1 MFGETLHSAS
11 GVKQI
16 WPLLEPLP
24 VSEAVFHPHVRCF
37 DGVWRQHRDSYHRNA
52 SETEPFVPLILA
64 LDVGDILLKTN
75 DGGSCCARR
84 MMPSQHAPDLKS
96 LFVLPEPESVCHLL
110 LNRAWSNLVVLGR
123 WGAFTSLLPERVQE
137 QIGHIGADPPCHSD
151 AQLTAPACMALVTH
165 IRRWAPSVLTLTEDV
180 EGERVHLEASIRWL
194 QGIACGLPMPGVDD
208 ADATLFQ
215 RNRQAY
221 SSLFMIKMLLLTRL
235 IPGSVD
241 VKKVLLDAASLLF
254 PHLSRVCEQLLDKP
268 HVFPTP
274 GTRHQARLVLDCALL
289 LWRRLQGNSGNE
301 YVRFAGA
308 DASPQAG
315 HDFLLSSSDYIRKDK
330 LVPLVQAVRR
340 MIQDAEDR
348 LLGTWTGQS
357 EQSIADHQ
365 FVRCSLRKEDDIPV
379 ALGNSASSAAHKV
392 AGMLHKY
399 ALRCS
404 SEVAL
409 QNYLSSVFSFCSDMG
424 TELHISS
431 FRVQTLDQLLPSWLR
446 LGDLTEDVQCCAP
459 DSLLLESDVCLPSD
473 SNQLVSLPNPA
484 EDPHETDQVNSQPF
498 LPKALLIPG
507 MLHVMSNGLQHV
519 TSQLTYFDHWFDQL
533 QVIEQLWKNGRL
545 LRFINYCLKP
555 AAPEHITAMFFQKKL
570 GSLYVKR
577 WNEVSRFCLRLADLL
592 PYLKAFWNADAFNS
606 AKKTTSSADSEFDPC
621 KLTAILQDAMFF
633 ACHVESLVPGIGN
646 QNMTV

>member
-1 MFGETLHSAS
+1 M
-11 GVKQI
+11 
-16 WPLLEPLP
+16 
-24 VSEAVFHPHVRCF
+24 
-37 DGVWRQHRDSYHRNA
+37 
-52 SETEPFVPLILA
+52 
-64 LDVGDILLKTN
+64 GDILLKTN
-75 DGGSCCARR
+75 DGGSCCVRR
-84 MMPSQHAPDLKS
+84 MMPSQHAPDLDS
-96 LFVLPEPESVCHLL
+96 VFVLPQPESVCHLL
-110 LNRAWSNLVVLGR
+110 LKRAWSKLVVLGR

-137 QIGHIGADPPCHSD
+137 QIGHKGADPPCPSD
-151 AQLTAPACMALVTH
+151 GQIRMTAPACMALVTH
-165 IRRWAPSVLTLTEDV
+165 IRRWAPSVLTLAEDV
-180 EGERVHLEASIRWL
+180 EGERVHLEASVRWL
-194 QGIACGLPMPGVDD
+194 QNIACSLPTPGVDD

-221 SSLFMIKMLLLTRL
+221 SSLFMIKMLLLTPL

-241 VKKVLLDAASLLF
+241 MKKVLLDAASLLF

-268 HVFPTP
+268 NVFPTS
-274 GTRHQARLVLDCALL
+274 GTRHQARLVLDSALL
-289 LWRRLQGNSGNE
+289 LWRRLQGNSEDE

-315 HDFLLSSSDYIRKDK
+315 HDFLLSSTDYIRKDK
-330 LVPLVQAVRR
+330 LVPLVQAVGR
-340 MIQDAEDR
+340 MMQDAEDR
-348 LLGTWTGQS
+348 LSGVWTGQS
-357 EQSIADHQ
+357 EQSIADHH
-365 FVRCSLRKEDDIPV
+365 FVRCNLRKEDDIPV

-409 QNYLSSVFSFCSDMG
+409 KNYLGSVFSFCSDMG

-431 FRVQTLDQLLPSWLR
+431 FRVQKLDQLLPSWLR
-446 LGDLTEDVQCCAP
+446 LGDLMEDVQCCAP
-459 DSLLLESDVCLPSD
+459 DSLSLESDVCVPSE
-473 SNQLVSLPNPA
+473 SNQMVPLPNLA
-484 EDPHETDQVNSQPF
+484 EDPHETEQLNSQPF
-498 LPKALLIPG
+498 LPKALLVPG

-555 AAPEHITAMFFQKKL
+555 AAPEHIAAMFFQRKL

-606 AKKTTSSADSEFDPC
+606 ANKMNASSADSEFDPG
-621 KLTAILQDAMFF
+621 KLTAILQDAMFS
-633 ACHVESLVPGIGN
+633 ACHVLVISIGDWQSEFNSSRFFKWHIQFASIYIMFIFQLLVPAYCF
-646 QNMTV
+646 